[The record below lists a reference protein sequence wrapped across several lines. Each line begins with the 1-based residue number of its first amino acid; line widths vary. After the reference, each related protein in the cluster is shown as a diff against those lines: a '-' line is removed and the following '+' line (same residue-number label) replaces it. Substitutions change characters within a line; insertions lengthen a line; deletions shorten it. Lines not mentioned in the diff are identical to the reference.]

1 MKYYCRE
8 IIKSTCI
15 LKDFSFSTAV
25 SYLLSPCPNLP
36 PSPDPHE
43 YTSPSRLRAMKCL
56 HSGFVAILTISHFP
70 ASDSIN
76 TGPYSWYKNKTTHYI
91 LEIGTRQLA
100 NASVKTV
107 GWVSNHWSF
116 SCLASKMSFLQNC
129 LTHWHPELF
138 AKKAFFWAFWCFLC
152 WILAKLALMCS
163 KMHLYHNLGLAFLPL
178 ASRFMTFWLGHAQKS
193 KFWVFGRES
202 DLRL

>member
-116 SCLASKMSFLQNC
+116 SCLASKMLFLQNC

-138 AKKAFFWAFWCFLC
+138 AKKAFLG
-152 WILAKLALMCS
+152 ILVLFRLD
-163 KMHLYHNLGLAFLPL
+163 LGQISPNVPKNAL
-178 ASRFMTFWLGHAQKS
+178 ASQPWLRFLATS
-193 KFWVFGRES
+193 IVFYDILTRACAEIKI
-202 DLRL
+202 LR